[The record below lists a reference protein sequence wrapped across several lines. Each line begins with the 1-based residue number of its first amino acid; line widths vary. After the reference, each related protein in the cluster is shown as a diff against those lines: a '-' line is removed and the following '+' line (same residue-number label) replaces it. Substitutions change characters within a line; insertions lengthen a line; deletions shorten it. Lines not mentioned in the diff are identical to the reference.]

1 MASSEYKL
9 AVVNG
14 TSLSLSLNGPAG
26 PAGPTG
32 ATGGVTSV
40 AGRTGPVT
48 LVSADI
54 TDATSA
60 ATANT
65 LVKRGSAGQASFAT
79 SGLSG
84 AALSVTASSISPA
97 VSATSTISPALK
109 GETSDTGVGVYGLS
123 TGSGVGGNFS
133 SSTGTYHA
141 FFGSTN
147 FPSPIS
153 TPDSDRMAI
162 ERVRGWIVWFRQTLT
177 DTFKGRLK
185 TEDITAD
192 RTYTLPD
199 STGTLPT
206 VPAYTD
212 LAAANAAAL
221 GAGTFFWNTALKK
234 LQVTTV

>member
-14 TSLSLSLNGPAG
+14 TSLSLSLSGPAG
-26 PAGPTG
+26 PSGP
-32 ATGGVTSV
+32 TGGVTSV
-40 AGRTGPVT
+40 AGRTGAIT

-54 TDATSA
+54 SNATSA

-65 LVKRGSAGQASFAT
+65 VVKRGSAGQASFAT
-79 SGLSG
+79 GGLSG
-84 AALSVTASSISPA
+84 AALSVAASSISPA

-123 TGSGVGGNFS
+123 TGSGVGGNFF

-141 FFGSTN
+141 FFGNTN

-206 VPAYTD
+206 VPTYAD
-212 LAAANAAAL
+212 LTAANAAAL
-221 GAGTFFWNTALKK
+221 GAGTFFWDTTLKK
-234 LQVTTV
+234 LRVTTA

>member
-1 MASSEYKL
+1 
-9 AVVNG
+9 
-14 TSLSLSLNGPAG
+14 
-26 PAGPTG
+26 
-32 ATGGVTSV
+32 
-40 AGRTGPVT
+40 
-48 LVSADI
+48 
-54 TDATSA
+54 
-60 ATANT
+60 
-65 LVKRGSAGQASFAT
+65 
-79 SGLSG
+79 
-84 AALSVTASSISPA
+84 
-97 VSATSTISPALK
+97 
-109 GETSDTGVGVYGLS
+109 
-123 TGSGVGGNFS
+123 
-133 SSTGTYHA
+133 
-141 FFGSTN
+141 
-147 FPSPIS
+147 
-153 TPDSDRMAI
+153 MAI